1 MLAADVILQQVT
13 GAIYDICSNNI
24 SVKHKTIYLIESLSI
39 DK

>member
-24 SVKHKTIYLIESLSI
+24 SVKHNKIYLAEGLSME
-39 DK
+39 K